1 LKSRNLKEEQA
12 FIQKCRRYLE
22 RKKQRLIDMSGPGE
36 MHSDR
41 SYIDADAIHGG
52 GGRREAYNV
61 LIELGKIEAD
71 MKLLDEQEKDVVEQ
85 IKLIEEVI
93 ARYPKTADKV
103 KALKEVKGMSL
114 KEIAEELGYSYDWIR
129 HVAMSGNTQDD
140 TDKLKNQ

>member
-12 FIQKCRRYLE
+12 FIQKRRRYLE

-52 GGRREAYNV
+52 GGRREAYSV

-71 MKLLDEQEKDVVEQ
+71 LKLLDKQEKDVAEQ
-85 IKLIEEVI
+85 IKLIEDAI
-93 ARYPKTADKV
+93 AYYPKTVDKV
-103 KALKEVKGMSL
+103 RMLKEVKGMSL
-114 KEIAEELGYSYDWIR
+114 KEIAEELGYSESWIKKIS
-129 HVAMSGNTQDD
+129 ASM
-140 TDKLKNQ
+140 KK

>member
-1 LKSRNLKEEQA
+1 
-12 FIQKCRRYLE
+12 
-22 RKKQRLIDMSGPGE
+22 MSGPGE

-52 GGRREAYNV
+52 GGRREAYSV

-71 MKLLDEQEKDVVEQ
+71 LKFLDEQEKDVAEQ
-85 IKLIEEVI
+85 IKLIEEAI
-93 ARYPKTADKV
+93 AIYPKTTDKV
-103 KALKEVKGMSL
+103 RVLRDVKGMTL

-140 TDKLKNQ
+140 TDKLKK